1 MRLASYSTVGD
12 PAPRIGIVIRTS
24 GAETLVDATQGYANH
39 LRHVEAEPAAAELA
53 AARIPADMARFL
65 EGGERSL
72 AAARIVERFAAAELA
87 ADAGR
92 ARLSA
97 AGLSHDVGAVR
108 LHPPV
113 PRPGKIIMIGGNYHA
128 HVGETNKAGNQLPSA
143 LAEKAATPPAF
154 AKFPSVMVGHGDP
167 LIYPRNS
174 WQFDYEAELC
184 VVIGKRCK
192 DVPRER
198 FAEVVAGYTIA
209 NDVSMRDLQFPEMR
223 RGSTMLGKNLDTS
236 MPVGPYLTTCDE
248 IPDPQDL
255 RLRCWVNG
263 EERQN
268 DTTANM
274 VFTIADI
281 IAYFSRMTL
290 EPGDMIS
297 TGSPAGV
304 GIFWKP
310 PEHGLLRVGDVV
322 EIEIGRLGRLRNQ
335 VVAEDET
342 VATDPRRGARR

>member
-1 MRLASYSTVGD
+1 MRLASFFSLD
-12 PAPRIGIVIRTS
+12 DAQPRIGIAVGTG
-24 GAETLVDATQGYANH
+24 GADVLVDATRAYARY
-39 LRHVEAEPAAAELA
+39 LDCAEADPAAAKLA
-53 AARIPADMARFL
+53 AVRIPADMTQFL
-65 EGGERSL
+65 AGGERSL
-72 AAARIVERFAAAELA
+72 DAARAAERFAASELA
-87 ADAGR
+87 TASGR
-92 ARLSA
+92 ARWAA
-97 AGLSHDVGAVR
+97 AGLSHDLGSVR
-108 LHPPV
+108 LRPPV
-113 PRPGKIIMIGGNYHA
+113 PRPGKIIMIGGNYSA
-128 HVGETNKAGNQLPSA
+128 HVGEVGQAGNQLPSG

-154 AKFPSVMVGHGDP
+154 AKFPSVMVGQGEP
-167 LIYPRNS
+167 VIYPRNT
-174 WQFDYEAELC
+174 WQLDYEAELC

-223 RGSTMLGKNLDTS
+223 RGGTMLGKNLDTS
-236 MPVGPYLTTCDE
+236 MPVGPYLVTRDE
-248 IPDPQDL
+248 VPDPQDL
-255 RLRCWVNG
+255 RVRCWVNG

-274 VFTIADI
+274 IFTVADI

-310 PEHGLLRVGDVV
+310 PEHGLLRVGDVI
-322 EIEIGRLGRLRNQ
+322 EIEIDRLGRLRNA
-335 VVAEDET
+335 VEAEDES
-342 VATDPRRGARR
+342 VASDPRRGRRH